1 MALRRRRTDN
11 LAISM
16 LAREGIA
23 AIWSLHLAAARAH
36 RDGHKAMAA
45 TIIEICGRCR
55 TRVVAPRQAATPLEL
70 TNHGSQRMRVRW
82 TARNLRQRTVHT
94 GQLDLAIAVFSWLA
108 VFALISAMIADA
120 FR

>member
-1 MALRRRRTDN
+1 
-11 LAISM
+11 
-16 LAREGIA
+16 
-23 AIWSLHLAAARAH
+23 
-36 RDGHKAMAA
+36 MAA

-70 TNHGSQRMRVRW
+70 ANHGSHRMRVWW

-94 GQLDLAIAVFSWLA
+94 RQLDLAIAVLSWLA